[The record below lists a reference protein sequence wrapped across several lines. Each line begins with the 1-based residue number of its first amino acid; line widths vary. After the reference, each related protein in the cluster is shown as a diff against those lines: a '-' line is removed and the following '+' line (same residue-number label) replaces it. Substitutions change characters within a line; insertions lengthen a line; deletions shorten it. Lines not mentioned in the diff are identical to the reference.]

1 MNWNVSLL
9 KWERCRGRKILVN
22 YKIFMLLEEMWNV
35 IFFWEVV
42 LLIKK
47 EDNGKLYIILY
58 I

>member
-22 YKIFMLLEEMWNV
+22 YKIFMLLKEMWNV